1 MQPRKIATLAGEAC
15 EEKQGGDVVILDL
28 RRLNTIASY
37 FVIASGNSDRHVRA
51 IADNVA
57 ERLEEK
63 KIHTRHREGQEDARW
78 MLLDYVD
85 VIIHVFHHETRKFYN
100 LERLWGHAPRLPRGA
115 DTPGPS
121 GPLVRP
127 PRM

>member
-1 MQPRKIATLAGEAC
+1 MQPKKIATLARDAC
-15 EEKQGGDVVILDL
+15 EEKQAGEVLILDL

-51 IADNVA
+51 IADNVGF
-57 ERLEEK
+57 RLDEQ
-63 KIHTRHREGQEDARW
+63 KIKGRHVEGKEDAHW

-100 LERLWGHAPRLPRGA
+100 LERLWGHAPQ
-115 DTPGPS
+115 
-121 GPLVRP
+121 VK
-127 PRM
+127 